1 MAIPG
6 IILGEKKKIW
16 KAYHQDES
24 CLHDLA
30 EMYGLTTNEIR
41 SIYQDRQDRIAI
53 ERERGRQRERDQN
66 RGWEDYLDGEL
77 EIRKQKLESETSV

>member
-53 ERERGRQRERDQN
+53 VRERERDQN